1 MHADTGQ
8 GLVHAQAR
16 CPDRHVSQ
24 EGHHDWRC
32 RMVQDG
38 QGAMVARAD
47 CGESRR
53 LLLVPCAMDA
63 CSLAVASV
71 TLPGIG
77 LSATTI

>member
-1 MHADTGQ
+1 
-8 GLVHAQAR
+8 
-16 CPDRHVSQ
+16 
-24 EGHHDWRC
+24 
-32 RMVQDG
+32 MVQDG